1 MSTKKNPTKPK
12 PAKKRTRSPDDPWRS
27 TPSAARKN
35 RMRNLTLTPEVSA
48 ALDELAARPGAP
60 SASAIASE
68 AILRVAGMAGRRPV
82 AKPDPYL
89 DGIMEKVEEGRR
101 QGAVRADP
109 EHIGLGR
116 LKDEE

>member
-1 MSTKKNPTKPK
+1 
-12 PAKKRTRSPDDPWRS
+12 
-27 TPSAARKN
+27 
-35 RMRNLTLTPEVSA
+35 
-48 ALDELAARPGAP
+48 
-60 SASAIASE
+60 
-68 AILRVAGMAGRRPV
+68 MAGRRPV
-82 AKPDPYL
+82 AKAAKLPPPRTVKPDPYL